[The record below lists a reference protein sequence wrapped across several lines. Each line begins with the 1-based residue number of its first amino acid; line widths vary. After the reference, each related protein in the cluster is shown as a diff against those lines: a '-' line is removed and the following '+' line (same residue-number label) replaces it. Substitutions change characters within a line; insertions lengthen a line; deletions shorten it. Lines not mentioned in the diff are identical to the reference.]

1 MRAVSMGEQNLSL
14 PHVLLVSFPGQGHV
28 NPLLR
33 LAKRLAAKG
42 LFVTFSS
49 TDIIGHRIASA
60 TKNSADPGDAVP
72 VGRGKLR
79 FEFYPDGWDPEDPRH
94 RDLATR
100 MPHLRDVGVP
110 ALANLIRRF
119 ADAGQPVSCVVNN
132 PFIPWVLDVATDM
145 GIPCAVLWVQS
156 CAVFSTYYHFH
167 HSLAE
172 FPSDA
177 HPDVSVTLPGIPT
190 LRPEDL
196 PSFLLPSNP
205 YRPVTDAILQ
215 QFQNLSKATWVLVN
229 TFEELES
236 DAIKAISEVSPLIPV
251 GPLVEANDGEESQ
264 KAIKGDLFKAADCME
279 WLDAQDPLSVVY
291 VSVGS
296 VVILSREEMEEMAC
310 ALKNIGRPFIWV
322 VRDDCRNLLPE
333 NFVEETREKGMV
345 VGWSPQDR
353 VLAHGSV
360 ACFVTH
366 CGWNSTLEALTS
378 GVPVVAYPQWG
389 DQLPDAKFLVDVYRV
404 GVRLG
409 APAKR
414 EEMERCVEEVTTG
427 PEAEGMR
434 KRAVVWREAA
444 RKALAEGGSS
454 DRNIQAF
461 VDEIRRGAGS
471 AYGV

>member
-1 MRAVSMGEQNLSL
+1 MRAVGMGAENLAL

-28 NPLLR
+28 NPFLR

-42 LFVTFSS
+42 LLVTFSS
-49 TDIIGHRIASA
+49 TEITGRRIASA
-60 TKNSADPGDAVP
+60 TNNSPDPRDTVA
-72 VGRGKLR
+72 VGRGHLR
-79 FEFYPDGWDPEDPRH
+79 FEFYQDSWDPDDPH
-94 RDLATR
+94 HKGLDALMAHLAE
-100 MPHLRDVGVP
+100 VGPP
-110 ALANLIRRF
+110 ALADLIRRS
-119 ADAGQPVSCVVNN
+119 ADAGHPVWCVVNN

-156 CAVFSTYYHFH
+156 CAVFSTYYHFQ

-172 FPSDA
+172 FPSDV

-205 YRPVTDAILQ
+205 YRSLTDAILQ
-215 QFQNLSKATWVLVN
+215 QFQNLSKATWVLAN

-236 DAIKAISEVSPLIPV
+236 DAIKAISELSPLIPV
-251 GPLVEANDGEESQ
+251 GPLVEADDGEESH
-264 KAIKGDLFKAADCME
+264 KAIRGDFFKAADCME

-296 VVILSREEMEEMAC
+296 VVILSQEEMEEMAC
-310 ALKNIGRPFIWV
+310 GLKNIGRPFIWV

-333 NFVEETREKGMV
+333 NFIEETREKGMV

-366 CGWNSTLEALTS
+366 CGWNSTMEALTS
-378 GVPVVAYPQWG
+378 GVPVVAFPQWG
-389 DQLPDAKFLVDVYRV
+389 DQLPDAKYLVDVYRV
-404 GVRLG
+404 GVRLQ

-414 EEMERCVEEVTTG
+414 EELERCVEEVTTG

-434 KRAVVWREAA
+434 KRAMVWREAA

-461 VDEIRRGAGS
+461 VDEIRRRAGS
-471 AYGV
+471 VGGV

>member
-1 MRAVSMGEQNLSL
+1 MRGVSMGEENLAL

-42 LFVTFSS
+42 LLVTFSS
-49 TDIIGHRIASA
+49 TDMIGRRIASA
-60 TKNSADPGDAVP
+60 AKNSVDHGDGVP
-72 VGRGKLR
+72 VGRGHLR
-79 FEFYPDGWDPEDPRH
+79 FEFYPDGWEPDDPRLH
-94 RDLATR
+94 DLDALL
-100 MPHLRDVGVP
+100 PHLHDVGVP
-110 ALANLIRRF
+110 ALVDMIRRF
-119 ADAGQPVSCVVNN
+119 ADAGRPVSCIVNN
-132 PFIPWVLDVATDM
+132 PFIPWVLDVANDM
-145 GIPCAVLWVQS
+145 GIPAAVLWVQS

-167 HSLAE
+167 YSLAE
-172 FPSDA
+172 FPSEA

-205 YRPVTDAILQ
+205 YKSLTDAILQ
-215 QFQNLSKATWVLVN
+215 QFQKISKATWVLAN

-236 DAIKAISEVSPLIPV
+236 DAIKAISELSPLIPV
-251 GPLVEANDGEESQ
+251 GPLVEADDGEESQ
-264 KAIKGDLFKAADCME
+264 KAIKGDMFEAADCME

-291 VSVGS
+291 MSVGS
-296 VVILSREEMEEMAC
+296 VVVLSREEMEEMAC
-310 ALKNIGRPFIWV
+310 GLKNIGRPFIWV
-322 VRDDCRNLLPE
+322 VRNDCRNLLPE
-333 NFVEETREKGMV
+333 NFVEETKERGMV

-353 VLAHGSV
+353 VLTHRSV

-404 GVRLG
+404 GVRLW

-414 EEMERCVEEVTTG
+414 EDLERCVQNVMTG

-444 RKALAEGGSS
+444 RKALTDGGSS

-461 VDEIRRGAGS
+461 VDEIRRRAGA
-471 AYGV
+471 